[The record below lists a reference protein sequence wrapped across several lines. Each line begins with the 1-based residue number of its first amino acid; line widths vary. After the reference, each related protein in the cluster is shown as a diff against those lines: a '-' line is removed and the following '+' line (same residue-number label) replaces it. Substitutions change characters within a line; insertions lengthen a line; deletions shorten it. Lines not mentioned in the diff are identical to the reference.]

1 LLKSGSLKYDELIM
15 ETFEQKLNLIKENT
29 KNIDKPT
36 ILELGVREGR
46 STKMFL
52 EICDRNDGNLISVDI
67 LDCSKVSNNPRWH
80 FIHSSDD
87 NFDYI
92 NKFIEKKVDVLF
104 IDSLHETNHIRKVFY
119 NYFNFVKLNGLIFI
133 DDVIWLPYIKDE
145 YRDNEFVETIN
156 RLTFNKILEI
166 FNSNKKNLTLDINFS
181 GSGLAIMKKINNHL
195 NDEKKIKSRLFSVKN
210 LLRQIYSP
218 KPKN

>member
-1 LLKSGSLKYDELIM
+1 M
-15 ETFEQKLNLIKENT
+15 ETYEQKLNLIIENI

-67 LDCSKVSNNPRWH
+67 LDCSKVSNNPRWN

-104 IDSLHETNHIRKVFY
+104 IDSLT
-119 NYFNFVKLNGLIFI
+119 
-133 DDVIWLPYIKDE
+133 
-145 YRDNEFVETIN
+145 
-156 RLTFNKILEI
+156 
-166 FNSNKKNLTLDINFS
+166 
-181 GSGLAIMKKINNHL
+181 
-195 NDEKKIKSRLFSVKN
+195 
-210 LLRQIYSP
+210 
-218 KPKN
+218 

>member
-1 LLKSGSLKYDELIM
+1 M
-15 ETFEQKLNLIKENT
+15 ETYEQKLNLIKENI

-52 EICDRNDGNLISVDI
+52 EICDGNDGNLISVDI
-67 LDCSKVSNNPRWH
+67 LDCSKVSNNPRWN
-80 FIHSSDD
+80 FSPDD

-92 NKFIEKKVDVLF
+92 NKFIKKKLMF
-104 IDSLHETNHIRKVFY
+104 CLLILYMNQIIFFY

-145 YRDNEFVETIN
+145 YRDNEFAETIN
-156 RLTFNKILEI
+156 RLTF
-166 FNSNKKNLTLDINFS
+166 KK
-181 GSGLAIMKKINNHL
+181 
-195 NDEKKIKSRLFSVKN
+195 
-210 LLRQIYSP
+210 
-218 KPKN
+218 

>member
-1 LLKSGSLKYDELIM
+1 M
-15 ETFEQKLNLIKENT
+15 ETFEQKLNLIKENI

-67 LDCSKVSNNPRWH
+67 LDCSKVSNNPRWN

-104 IDSLHETNHIRKVFY
+104 IDSLHEPNHIRKVFY

-145 YRDNEFVETIN
+145 YRDNEFAETIN

-166 FNSNKKNLTLDINFS
+166 STQIKKVLC
-181 GSGLAIMKKINNHL
+181 
-195 NDEKKIKSRLFSVKN
+195 
-210 LLRQIYSP
+210 
-218 KPKN
+218 